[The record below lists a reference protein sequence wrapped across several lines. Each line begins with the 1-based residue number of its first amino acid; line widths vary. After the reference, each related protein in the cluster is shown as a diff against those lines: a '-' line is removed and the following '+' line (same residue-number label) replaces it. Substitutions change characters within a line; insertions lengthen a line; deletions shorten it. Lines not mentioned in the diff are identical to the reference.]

1 MRSRVVGVFCLLFSL
16 AVSVLLFSL
25 AVSVPLW
32 AKGNTVL
39 IEVKGETLSTPVR
52 ITDAKIEDFTP
63 WAGPGVNG
71 ARVPSAE
78 GFIVDWHAGVVRQ
91 PAGLQHYEVSFYA
104 GCRSSRQ
111 IGQPGPYPPNDPEC
125 LAEKPRLVYV
135 VFYEFDPSLS
145 RGFVYLPGRAEAFYF
160 LNMGTI
166 ARGCE
171 GNWFLAKDSWEAF
184 MRPLIAQALRQNH

>member
-1 MRSRVVGVFCLLFSL
+1 MQSRVVKVFW
-16 AVSVLLFSL
+16 LLFSL

-39 IEVKGETLSTPVR
+39 IEVKGEALSTPVR

-135 VFYEFDPSLS
+135 VFYDFDPSLS

-171 GNWFLAKDSWEAF
+171 GNWFLANDSWEAF